1 MIAGKKTIC
10 VYCASSA
17 NIDRQ
22 HLNNAFALGTILAE
36 RGSDVVCG
44 AGNTGMMRALI
55 DGANQAGG
63 KTIGVIP
70 RFMVDNNWHH
80 KELGEIIVTDD
91 MHQRKET
98 MAKLADSIIAL
109 PGGCGTMEELLEIIT
124 WRQLGLYS
132 GNIVILNSNDYYS
145 PLLSMLQS
153 AVDNGFMKGQHA
165 SLWQVAETPEQA
177 VDKAL
182 SDIHIEIPSKY

>member
-1 MIAGKKTIC
+1 MISEGKTIC

-17 NIDRQ
+17 DIDRQ
-22 HLNNAFALGTILAE
+22 HLNNAYTLGAILAK
-36 RGSDVVCG
+36 RGHNVVCG

-63 KTIGVIP
+63 KTIGIIP
-70 RFMVDNNWHH
+70 RFMVENNWHH
-80 KELGEIIVTDD
+80 EELSEIIVTED
-91 MHQRKET
+91 MHRRKET

-132 GNIVILNSNDYYS
+132 GNIVILNSNNYYT

-153 AVDNGFMKGQHA
+153 AVNNGFMKRQHT

-182 SDIHIEIPSKY
+182 SDNHIDIPSKY

>member
-70 RFMVDNNWHH
+70 RFMVDNDWHH